1 MKVSANI
8 LVGKC
13 PLWTW
18 VLMGLALASA
28 LALIDWA
35 DTGTAKPLWMFL
47 LPTAFGLLGGIVAA
61 LKKSF
66 GWALISLAFGLLV
79 VQLLSVVVT
88 VVQGP

>member
-1 MKVSANI
+1 M
-8 LVGKC
+8 
-13 PLWTW
+13 
-18 VLMGLALASA
+18 MGLALASA

-35 DTGTAKPLWMFL
+35 DTGTAKPVWMFL
-47 LPTAFGLLGGIVAA
+47 LRTAFGLLGGIVAA

>member
-1 MKVSANI
+1 MNVSSSKF
-8 LVGKC
+8 VGKC

-18 VLMGLALASA
+18 VMMGLALASA

-35 DTGTAKPLWMFL
+35 GAGVAKPIWMFL

-66 GWALISLAFGLLV
+66 GWALISLAFGLLG

-88 VVQGP
+88 VIQGP

>member
-1 MKVSANI
+1 MKVSAKKP
-8 LVGKC
+8 LGKC

-18 VLMGLALASA
+18 VMVGLALASA

-35 DTGTAKPLWMFL
+35 GAGVAKPFWMFL

-61 LKKSF
+61 LKKNY
-66 GWALISLAFGLLV
+66 GWALISLAFGMLG

-88 VVQGP
+88 LVQGP